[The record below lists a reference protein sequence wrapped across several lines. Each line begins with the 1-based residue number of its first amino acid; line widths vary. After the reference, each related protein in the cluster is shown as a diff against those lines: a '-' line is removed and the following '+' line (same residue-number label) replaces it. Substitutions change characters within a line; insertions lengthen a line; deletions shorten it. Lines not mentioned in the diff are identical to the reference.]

1 MTNILR
7 KNIWLFLSAD
17 MLIIGASL
25 YLSYALRFDFAIPDH
40 YFNDLGYVFII
51 LLFSKISSFL
61 FFKLYKGMWR
71 FTSISDLINVLKSTF
86 IASLFS
92 ISVILLILGPNAVP
106 RTVLLIDYMLTTIG
120 IAAIRA
126 SVRIY
131 STKFVVGNQKNK
143 RKNNKLTSKIK
154 TRLLLLGAGSS
165 GEKIIRE
172 VKENPSSTYRIV
184 GLLDDDPS
192 KIGTTIHS
200 IPILGKI
207 EDLHII
213 STSYDEILICIPTAT
228 NTQMRS
234 IVTQCKVVGK
244 PYRTIPTVYEL
255 IDKQISI
262 NTIREVSMADLL
274 GRQEVNLDRSSISNY
289 IYGKRVLVTGAGGS
303 IGSELVKQ
311 CLGYSPDLLLLFD
324 QSEHNLFKIDNY
336 CKQTRNSTGIH
347 PILGDIRDKSMVN
360 SVFNSFQ
367 PHVVLHAAAYKHVP
381 MQENNPWEAVITN
394 IQGTLNVMEACE
406 NNDVD
411 RFVLVSTDK
420 AVNPTNIMGATKRVS
435 EILIQSKTKNSKVK
449 YLGVRFGNVIGSSGS
464 VIPTFQEQINN
475 GGPITITDPN
485 MKRYFMSIPE
495 AAQLIL
501 QAGSIGESGEIYVLD
516 MGKPVLVKEI
526 AYELIRLSGL
536 EPEVDISIE
545 YIGLRPGEKMYE
557 ELMTSSESLVDTS
570 HEKIMVLKDGVEHQ
584 WDYLLAEID
593 KIVQSAKSYDSN
605 LIKNKLKEF
614 IPEYHPSEESKIF
627 NLSPS
632 GKIELH

>member
-7 KNIWLFLSAD
+7 KNIWLFLSTD
-17 MLIIGASL
+17 IFIIGLSL
-25 YLSYALRFDFAIPDH
+25 YLSYALRFDFAIPSH

-61 FFKLYKGMWR
+61 FFKLYQGMWR

-92 ISVILLILGPNAVP
+92 ISVILLVLGSNAVP

-120 IAAIRA
+120 IAAVRA

-131 STKFVVGNQKNK
+131 STKFVVGNGRNKQKNK
-143 RKNNKLTSKIK
+143 STSKIK

-172 VKENPSSTYRIV
+172 VKENPTSTYKIV

-192 KIGTTIHS
+192 KISTTIHS

-207 EDLHII
+207 EDLHTI
-213 STSYDEILICIPTAT
+213 SMSYDEILICIPTAT

-234 IVTQCKVVGK
+234 IVTQCKVVRK

-324 QSEHNLFKIDNY
+324 QSEHNLFNIDNY
-336 CKQTRNSTGIH
+336 CKEIRNSTGIH

-501 QAGSIGESGEIYVLD
+501 QAGSIGENGEIYVLD

-570 HEKIMVLKDGVEHQ
+570 HEKIMVLKDGVDHQ
-584 WDYLLAEID
+584 WDYLLTEID
-593 KIVQSAKSYDSN
+593 KIVLSARSYDSD

-632 GKIELH
+632 GKVEIH